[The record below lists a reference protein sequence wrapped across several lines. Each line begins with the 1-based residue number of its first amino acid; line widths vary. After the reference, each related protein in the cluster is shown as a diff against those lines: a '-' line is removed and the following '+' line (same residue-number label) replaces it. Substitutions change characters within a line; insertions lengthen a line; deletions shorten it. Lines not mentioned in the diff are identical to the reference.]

1 MESFPGCLEQLTN
14 KEQKKT
20 KQINPNKLYLGEFAL
35 FQRKPQASKN
45 LIGIFLSV
53 YFCLL
58 INRKASMICGT
69 TFLTIVSFLLM
80 AIII

>member
-14 KEQKKT
+14 KEQKK
-20 KQINPNKLYLGEFAL
+20 QINPNKRYLGEFAL

-45 LIGIFLSV
+45 LIGIILSV

-69 TFLTIVSFLLM
+69 TLLTIVSFLLM